1 MGGRGEGR
9 GEKKKEKEKKVELQI
24 CNRDTY
30 FMSTIH
36 NKWTLTRN
44 LHDV

>member
-1 MGGRGEGR
+1 MGREGGGER
-9 GEKKKEKEKKVELQI
+9 RKKKENEKKVELQI

>member
-1 MGGRGEGR
+1 MGGGGGRGE
-9 GEKKKEKEKKVELQI
+9 EKKKENEKKVELQI